1 MRANSGAHVSKLLSK
16 GKIIMATVNIYRTK
30 LKAASRFMAVQDIR
44 FYLNGVLIESNDIQT
59 RIVATDGHTLFA
71 GYDDAKGD
79 NVGSFAGIM
88 PADTVKAILSWKAP
102 YKSAN
107 DMPVIITTCDD
118 PAGEHRAEWC
128 GNVCIFRLIDGKFPD
143 YTRVVPTDVNGAPA
157 FYQPEYLL
165 RCSKAAIDL
174 NTNAKGFFDFKQGG
188 DGSGIAVF
196 SPQSF
201 AVIMPIRN
209 TVADVADVAWA
220 RAPLS
225 TPADEQAAAA

>member
-1 MRANSGAHVSKLLSK
+1 
-16 GKIIMATVNIYRTK
+16 MATVNIYRAK
-30 LKAASRFMAVQDIR
+30 LKAASRFMAVQDVR
-44 FYLNGVLIESNDIQT
+44 YYLNGLLIESNDIQT

-71 GYDDAKGD
+71 GFDDAKGD

-88 PADTVKAILSWKAP
+88 PADTVKQILAWKAP

-107 DMPVIITTCDD
+107 DAPVIITTCDD

-143 YTRVVPTDVNGAPA
+143 YARVVPATIDAGIS
-157 FYQPEYLL
+157 FFQPEYLL
-165 RCSKAAIDL
+165 RCTKAAQDL
-174 NTNAKGFFDFKQGG
+174 NTSAKGFFAFKCAQ
-188 DGSGIAVF
+188 DGTGIAVF

-201 AVIMPIRN
+201 AVIMPIKT

-220 RAPLS
+220 RAPL
-225 TPADEQAAAA
+225 PAQAIDDQAQAA